1 MTGYIRIAIFAD
13 MYYLDD
19 ITDILVPRGYSAENP
34 VTLSNGDRSM
44 TFKKGDFSATVWE
57 YVNRVG
63 NLTISMF
70 VCYRVNGVQYDI
82 AATNGNTRYEYTN
95 IPSDTMVGLLSGGTT
110 DTLEKFKLH
119 CANAVTE
126 ILLNTL

>member
-1 MTGYIRIAIFAD
+1 

-19 ITDILVPRGYSAENP
+19 ITNILVPRGYSVENP
-34 VTLSNGDRSM
+34 VTLSNGDRSLM
-44 TFKKGDFSATVWE
+44 FKKGDFSATVWE
-57 YVNRVG
+57 YIPTDRNGNHVG

-70 VCYRVNGVQYDI
+70 VCYRANGIQYDI
-82 AATNGNTRYEYTN
+82 AATNGNKRFEYRN
-95 IPSDTMVGLLSGGTT
+95 IPSDTMVGLLSGKIP
-110 DTLEKFKLH
+110 DTLEKFKLI

>member
-1 MTGYIRIAIFAD
+1 

-19 ITDILVPRGYSAENP
+19 ITDILVPRGYSVENP
-34 VTLSNGDRSM
+34 VTLGNGDRSIM
-44 TFKKGDFSATVWE
+44 FKKGDFSATVWE
-57 YVNRVG
+57 YVPTDSSGNRVG

-82 AATNGNTRYEYTN
+82 AATNDNKRFEYRN

-126 ILLNTL
+126 TLLNTL